1 MITFGGKPHVIK
13 STMTGIRRILAGN
26 NSALEVFDDIEHDVE
41 IQTMLERGNDI
52 IVNRLHYNDHGRVHS
67 LISALASLGILSL
80 LKEGKVRP
88 HLMSEK
94 QGTWQDAQT
103 VVMAA
108 AYLHDVGNVVSRDL
122 HYYHSAYLMNRPMKR
137 ILEKYYEGRRLHV
150 LHALVLEG
158 IFTHDENV
166 GSYSVE
172 AGAVAVGD
180 GVDMAEGRARTP
192 YQMGKSDIHAVS
204 ALAIDRV
211 SLTRGPERPVR
222 IIVEMNNP
230 AGVFQIEK
238 VMGPKIRTSGI
249 AAHVEVLGRIKGK
262 KAQTFRFQSAS

>member
-1 MITFGGKPHVIK
+1 MAGIK
-13 STMTGIRRILAGN
+13 RILRG
-26 NSALEVFDDIEHDVE
+26 SPIALEVLDDIEKDVE
-41 IQTMLERGNDI
+41 IQTLLERGNDI
-52 IVNRLHYNDHGRVHS
+52 IVNRLHYNDHGRTHS

-80 LKEGKVRP
+80 LKEGGVRP
-88 HLMSEK
+88 HLVTERH
-94 QGTWQDAQT
+94 GAWEDAQM
-103 VVMAA
+103 VVMAS
-108 AYLHDVGNVVSRDL
+108 AYLHDVGNVVSRDM
-122 HYYHSAYLMNRPMKR
+122 HYYHSSYLMNRPMKR
-137 ILEKYYEGRRLHV
+137 ILERYYQGKKLHV
-150 LHALVLEG
+150 LHSCVLEC

-211 SLTRGPERPVR
+211 SLTSGPDRPVR

-230 AGVFQIEK
+230 AGVFQIEE

-249 AAHVEVLGRIKGK
+249 AAHVEVLGRIKGR
-262 KAQTFRFQSAS
+262 KAQTFRFSNAK